1 MANPIP
7 QEITLEMMRESL
19 FTAVVC
25 DALDSLGYR
34 RQSPRVQFP
43 IQTVEGVLVGRCKT
57 TLWGEMA
64 HHDTRPYDKELEAVD
79 GCQAGNVLIGAA
91 HGSARSGLWGEILS
105 TAARNSGCVGA
116 VIDGAVRDV
125 RRMQQMQFP
134 VFARSTSPYDS
145 RDRQRVVD
153 IDVTVE
159 IDGVSFQPGDLVFA
173 DIDGMVVVPQEVEGE
188 TIERAWQKVHDEDE
202 TRQAISNGMRATDA
216 FAKYGVL

>member
-1 MANPIP
+1 MAERMP
-7 QEITLEMMRESL
+7 QEITLEMMRTAL
-19 FTAVVC
+19 FAAVVC

-34 RQSPRVQFP
+34 EQSPRVQFP
-43 IQTVEGVLVGRCKT
+43 IQTVEGVLIGRCKT

-64 HHDTRPYDKELEAVD
+64 HRDPLPYDKELEAVD
-79 GCQAGNVLIGAA
+79 GCQADDVLIGAA
-91 HGSARSGLWGEILS
+91 HGSTRSGLWGEILS

-125 RRMQQMQFP
+125 RRMREMQFP
-134 VFARSTSPYDS
+134 VFARTTSPYDS

-153 IDVTVE
+153 IDVPVE
-159 IDGVSFQPGDLVFA
+159 IDGVSFHPGDLVFA
-173 DIDGMVVVPQEVEGE
+173 DVDGLVVVPQEVERE

-202 TRQAISNGMRATDA
+202 TRQAISEGMRATDA